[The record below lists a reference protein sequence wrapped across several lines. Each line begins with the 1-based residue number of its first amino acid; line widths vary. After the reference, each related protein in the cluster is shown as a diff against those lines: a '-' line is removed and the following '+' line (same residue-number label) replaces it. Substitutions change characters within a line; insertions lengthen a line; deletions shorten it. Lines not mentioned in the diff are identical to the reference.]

1 MATQAARFV
10 RAEMKENG
18 FLVVPSKARTYERKF
33 GAEKVEVHVP
43 KGVEPSAAT
52 HTCKVRQKEAVD
64 VAFKVVPPGDNGVV
78 QVWRKNGSGLKPM
91 RTYFWTGTKLR
102 LLTAE
107 QVFRHHIRGVDGMEL
122 FKSSERPTLT
132 HEQLCDVERA
142 LIRL

>member
-43 KGVEPSAAT
+43 KGVEPSSAT
-52 HTCKVRQKEAVD
+52 HTCKVRQKEVVD
-64 VAFKVVPPGDNGVV
+64 TAFKVVPPAPNGVV
-78 QVWRKNGSGLKPM
+78 QIWKKNGSGLKPM
-91 RTYFWTGTKLR
+91 RSYFWTGTKLR
-102 LLTAE
+102 LLTVE
-107 QVFRHHIRGVDGMEL
+107 EVFRSKIKGVDSMEVL
-122 FKSSERPTLT
+122 SGEKRPTLT